1 MHECDLAPPTLVDA
15 RRPPERVTPLEV
27 IVRRQPAAAPV
38 PFAAREQALA
48 AHPGRPLDNATIR
61 TLRTSTPNA
70 NARPFVR
77 PAIPEQRGQTP
88 APALR
93 PAREGLV
100 VAQPERRRPS
110 APVATPARQVA
121 PRGADQRGNRPAA
134 PSTRS

>member
-1 MHECDLAPPTLVDA
+1 MLKFFFQAEDGIRDLT
-15 RRPPERVTPLEV
+15 VTGVQTCALPIL

-48 AHPGRPLDNATIR
+48 AHPGRPLDNTTMRA
-61 TLRTSTPNA
+61 LRTSTPNA

-93 PAREGLV
+93 PVREGLPPSRTRAPTA
-100 VAQPERRRPS
+100 VAHPERRRPA
-110 APVATPARQVA
+110 APVATPEIGRAHV
-121 PRGADQRGNRPAA
+121 
-134 PSTRS
+134 